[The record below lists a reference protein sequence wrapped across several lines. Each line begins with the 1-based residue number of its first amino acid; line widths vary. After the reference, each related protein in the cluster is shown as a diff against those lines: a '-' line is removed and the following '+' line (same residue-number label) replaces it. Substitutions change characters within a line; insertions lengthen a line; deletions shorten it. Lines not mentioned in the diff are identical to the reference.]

1 MRVHTNQLAI
11 RVLGTLTGTGFL
23 GVGGYAIFGAD
34 AGVAEALREGDL
46 DLHPPGERVG
56 VHRERALWFGITA
69 GLGGVW
75 AIAVS
80 WLDSDLNGVWCR
92 SPRARRR
99 ASGDS

>member
-11 RVLGTLTGTGFL
+11 RVLGTLTGAGFL

-34 AGVAEALREGDL
+34 AGVAEALRE
-46 DLHPPGERVG
+46 
-56 VHRERALWFGITA
+56 RALWFGVTA

-80 WLDSDLNGVWCR
+80 WLDSDLSGVWCR